1 LRTVLIVEDSVSMRQ
16 TVALTLRQGGYEV
29 TAVLS
34 KHIHIQP
41 GDKVDSRHSQFVQ
54 ALVVSKE
61 QVHTCR

>member
-1 LRTVLIVEDSVSMRQ
+1 MRQ
-16 TVALTLRQGGYEV
+16 TVALTLRQGGFEF

-54 ALVVSKE
+54 GLVVSKE
-61 QVHTCR
+61 QFHTCR